1 VNRERALE
9 TLRKQ
14 RFDVVVIGG
23 GITGAGVALDA
34 ASRGLTVALVEKSDF
49 ASGTSSRSSKVI
61 HGGLRYLKNLQF
73 GVTIESVRERETLQR
88 MAPHLVRPLRIL
100 LPYDRSLGY
109 KAALSI
115 YDLIASSPRRHQR
128 VEPGEMQR
136 IAPYLRT
143 DGVRGAFQYFDAAA
157 DDCRL
162 VMEVLKKAVELGAVI
177 ANYVAVGGF
186 TSEGVQVTDSIANGT
201 FAVRGSTIVNA
212 TGVWSDTVRQKL
224 DGKSPRLLRASK
236 GVHLVIDS
244 AKLRLDAAV
253 TIPKTSSGHY
263 LFIAPWEGRTIIGTT
278 DTEYDG
284 SLDRPLATRED
295 IAMLLSAVDEWFPAA
310 HVTESDVLAVYAGLR
325 SLAASTERTYAAPRE
340 DFIERQGRMITVAG
354 GKLTTFRRMAK
365 RVVDMVTSR
374 PCVTDRLSLVS
385 AGRAIVPVGT
395 GRIDC
400 PPLYEAHPHTW
411 AEIDFIIRNEM
422 PMTVADVLAR
432 RTRLA
437 LIANDHGRAVATR
450 VADRLAQHLGWSAA
464 QREAAVTQYHE
475 EVKEYCT

>member
-1 VNRERALE
+1 MNRERALE

-61 HGGLRYLKNLQF
+61 HGGLRYLKSLQF
-73 GVTIESVRERETLQR
+73 GVTIESVRERETLLR
-88 MAPHLVRPLRIL
+88 MAPDLVRPLRIL
-100 LPYDRSLGY
+100 LPYDRSFGY

-115 YDLIASSPRRHQR
+115 YDRMASSSRPHRR
-128 VEPGEMQR
+128 VEQGEMR
-136 IAPYLRT
+136 RMAPYLRA

-162 VMEVLKKAVELGAVI
+162 VMHVLKKAVELGAVV
-177 ANYVAVGGF
+177 ANYVAVAGF
-186 TSEGVQVTDSIANGT
+186 TSEGVEVTDSIANET
-201 FAVRGSTIVNA
+201 FAVRGTTIVNA

-224 DGKSPRLLRASK
+224 DTSSPRLLRASK

-278 DTEYDG
+278 DTAYDG
-284 SLDRPLATRED
+284 NLDHPVATRED
-295 IAMLLSAVDEWFPAA
+295 MAVLLSAVDEWFPSAR
-310 HVTESDVLAVYAGLR
+310 VGESDILAFYAGLR
-325 SLAASTERTYAAPRE
+325 SLPASTERTYAAPRE
-340 DFIERQGRMITVAG
+340 DFIERRGRMITVAG
-354 GKLTTFRRMAK
+354 GKLTTFRRMAM
-365 RVVDMVTSR
+365 RVVDMITSR
-374 PCVTDRLSLVS
+374 PCVTDRLSLLSPLPETVGS
-385 AGRAIVPVGT
+385 AL
-395 GRIDC
+395 
-400 PPLYEAHPHTW
+400 LYEEHPHTW

-422 PMTVADVLAR
+422 PMTVTDVLAR
-432 RTRLA
+432 RTRIA
-437 LIANDHGRAVATR
+437 LTANDHGRAAASQ
-450 VADRLAQHLGWSAA
+450 VADRLAQHLRWSAA
-464 QREAAVTQYHE
+464 QREAAVTHYHE
-475 EVKEYCT
+475 DVKEYSTCLF